1 MNKRKLIEF
10 LKQQIKECKK
20 LLERAEDRAYK
31 GYLQGQI
38 YAFELTLREV
48 ENEKNPDCQEP
59 TVFDKLL
66 CETKIDNADDIY
78 FAGNSGYVRVD
89 FTKDSTVV
97 CVPTNNPEE
106 ATSVEELKKYIK

>member
-1 MNKRKLIEF
+1 MTKKGLIEF
-10 LKQQIKECKK
+10 LKQQINECKK

-59 TVFDKLL
+59 TVYDKMLVNKL
-66 CETKIDNADDIY
+66 D
-78 FAGNSGYVRVD
+78 G
-89 FTKDSTVV
+89 
-97 CVPTNNPEE
+97 EE
-106 ATSVEELKKYIK
+106 